1 MNRREGAPLVP
12 ERCGTPAVPM
22 RPSMPAAPP
31 TLQLNRPVTQLPNQH
46 NWAKIPGNFS
56 ARQLRLDRRHYS
68 VLHCCPAVGFP
79 ISVLHDIP
87 MPVHDKIRRSWL
99 LVPMS
104 QPERIAAAPHS
115 GADVVVLDLVEFVAE
130 SDKPAVRE
138 LVAGSLNAA
147 KAGGAEVFV
156 QIEPDLMLADLR
168 AAVWPDL
175 DGIVVSRAESADQI
189 AHIDAIIASL
199 ESERGL
205 LPGSVEVVASLE
217 TAAGN
222 HSGFEIATASPRIW
236 GLTLGRADLIM
247 DLRPEPSGEIH
258 LMQYLMQRLVT
269 IAAAAGKTPLGAWW
283 RHPDRGLLATPTNTR
298 EAARRGRAIG
308 FKGSFCVLDNQVG
321 PLNEGFSPTEPEV
334 QAARAIQQTYTEAT
348 ESGTIATV
356 SHDGRMLTP
365 DIVRQYANVLYLA
378 DAIAT
383 REMFKTAAVEGRPVP
398 VP

>member
-1 MNRREGAPLVP
+1 MNRREGTPLVP

-31 TLQLNRPVTQLPNQH
+31 TLQLNRPVPQLPNQH

-68 VLHCCPAVGFP
+68 VSHCCPAVGFP

-115 GADVVVLDLVEFVAE
+115 GADVVALDLVEFVAE

-138 LVAGSLNAA
+138 LVAGSLNAV

-168 AAVWPDL
+168 AAVWPGL

-189 AHIDAIIASL
+189 AHIDGIISSL

-205 LPGSVEVVASLE
+205 LPGSVEIVASLE
-217 TAAGN
+217 TAPGN

-247 DLRPEPSGEIH
+247 DLRSRALRRNPPH
-258 LMQYLMQRLVT
+258 AVPD
-269 IAAAAGKTPLGAWW
+269 AAPGYHRRRRWQNPLGAWW

-334 QAARAIQQTYTEAT
+334 QAARAIQQAYTRRHR
-348 ESGTIATV
+348 V
-356 SHDGRMLTP
+356 RNHCHDIP
-365 DIVRQYANVLYLA
+365 
-378 DAIAT
+378 
-383 REMFKTAAVEGRPVP
+383 
-398 VP
+398 